1 MLLTLPHGAASARLL
16 QGTWCLRTLGLSSH
30 AQQRLLNCTGLWNF
44 LPLTLDCAPLYLLWK
59 SPLDTVV

>member
-1 MLLTLPHGAASARLL
+1 MLLTLPD
-16 QGTWCLRTLGLSSH
+16 CLRTLGLSSH
-30 AQQRLLNCTGLWNF
+30 AQQRLLNCAGLWNF